1 MPSSHCASHSDT
13 RVPCTGA
20 ESEMAEKIPWSLV
33 VHTEAKLLA
42 RYLRG
47 EISEYA
53 AFLVPS

>member
-1 MPSSHCASHSDT
+1 
-13 RVPCTGA
+13 
-20 ESEMAEKIPWSLV
+20 MAEKIPWSLV